1 VEPNYEKQL
10 ETLDDLLHSDVV
22 YGYQTFINS
31 AQDTLSYPEFVKFLQ
46 DKTLKEDYSDTRKGV
61 ERMITKRD
69 IATISD
75 LPLATYIA
83 REQGTED
90 VGKVVCTL
98 GESFMSAGTVVG
110 FKKGNPLLDR
120 FNMLMRRY
128 LEAGLQER
136 IWSVLQHRASLRGGD
151 RLREA
156 ASDDFFP
163 FSVSHLKPAFVVLLV
178 GTVLSFVVFI
188 GELTVN
194 CLCERRERK
203 KTGGRRVRVLC

>member
-10 ETLDDLLHSDVV
+10 ETLDDLLNSDVV
-22 YGYQTFINS
+22 YGYTTLIDY
-31 AQDTLSYPEFVKFLQ
+31 AQDTISYPEFVKFHQHKSLR
-46 DKTLKEDYSDTRKGV
+46 EDYSEVRKGL

-69 IATISD
+69 IAILSY
-75 LPLATYIA
+75 LPLAAYIG

-90 VGKVVCTL
+90 VGKVVCSL
-98 GESFMSAGTVVG
+98 GETFMSAGTVVG

-128 LEAGLQER
+128 LESGLQER

-194 CLCERRERK
+194 CLCKRGERK
-203 KTGGRRVRVLC
+203 KTGFRGVRVLY